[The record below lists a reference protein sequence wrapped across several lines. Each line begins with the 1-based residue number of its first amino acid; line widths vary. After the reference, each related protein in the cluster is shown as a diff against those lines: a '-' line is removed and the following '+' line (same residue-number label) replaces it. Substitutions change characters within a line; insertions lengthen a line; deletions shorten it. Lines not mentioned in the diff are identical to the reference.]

1 MLRLLNNIKRYERA
15 ILIAICLLSFL
26 IAQETYSIS
35 GIVLDS
41 ETEKPISNVNVYIE
55 DSNAGTT
62 TDYNGYFKLSLNN
75 QLENSAILNIKM
87 NAIST
92 LFN

>member
-1 MLRLLNNIKRYERA
+1 MLQLLNSKF
-15 ILIAICLLSFL
+15 LLFFVICLSCLL
-26 IAQETYSIS
+26 TQTYNIS

-75 QLENSAILNIKM
+75 QLEK
-87 NAIST
+87 NAIT
-92 LFN
+92 NKAAIAYMVVL